1 MDIKLFQVINDN
13 WNASPRRPD
22 ERMVRRINE
31 FERIICNVEN
41 KAGAI
46 FYTMCEGY
54 IVQKE

>member
-1 MDIKLFQVINDN
+1 MDIKLFHVIKDN
-13 WNASPRRPD
+13 WNASTRRPD

-31 FERIICNVEN
+31 FEQIICNVEN

-54 IVQKE
+54 IVQK

>member
-1 MDIKLFQVINDN
+1 MDIKLFQVIKDN
-13 WNASPRRPD
+13 WNASTRRPD

-31 FERIICNVEN
+31 FEQIICNVEN
-41 KAGAI
+41 KAGSI